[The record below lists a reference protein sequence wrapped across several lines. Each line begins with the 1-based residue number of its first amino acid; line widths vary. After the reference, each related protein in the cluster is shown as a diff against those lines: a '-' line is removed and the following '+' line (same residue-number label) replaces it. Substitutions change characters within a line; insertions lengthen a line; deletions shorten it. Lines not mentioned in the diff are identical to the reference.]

1 MSTWIKVKPDDINVN
16 FEDETVEVLYST
28 DDNGNNYIEI
38 PLEVLQDKIDVLV
51 KAKAQELIER
61 LSNE

>member
-16 FEDETVEVLYST
+16 FEDETVEVLYSS